1 MFAETFR
8 KKKASVLM
16 IPVQE
21 ITASPFQPRQTF
33 ASEALSGLTQSI
45 RENGILQPLTVR
57 RLSAGGFELIA
68 GERRLRAAAAAG
80 LTGVPCVVIDASD
93 SQSAIF
99 SLLENVQRED
109 LDCFEEAEGMA
120 RLLQAEGITQEE
132 LAAQLG
138 KSQPAVANKLRL
150 LRLAPE
156 ERVRISK
163 EGLTERH
170 ARALL
175 KLSGEDRTR
184 ALDKII
190 ANKLNVAQ
198 AEKLVDS
205 MLGDKQVHKPHTLPV
220 VKDVRIFINTFNNAV
235 DVMRSAGIDAVA
247 DSREYD
253 DYLEYTVRIPKERTT
268 RSA

>member
-1 MFAETFR
+1 MFAETLR
-8 KKKASVLM
+8 KKKATVLM
-16 IPVQE
+16 LPVCD
-21 ITASPFQPRQTF
+21 IVASPFQPRQTF
-33 ASEALSGLTQSI
+33 DDEALSGLTQSI

-57 RLSAGGFELIA
+57 KLPDGRYELIA
-68 GERRLRAAAAAG
+68 GERRLRAATAAG
-80 LTGVPCVVIDASD
+80 MTNVPCVVIEAND

-109 LDCFEEAEGMA
+109 LGFFEEAEGMA

-132 LAAQLG
+132 LASQLG

-150 LRLAPE
+150 LRLSPE
-156 ERVRISK
+156 DRVKIMK
-163 EGLTERH
+163 AGLTERH

-175 KLSGEDRTR
+175 KLTGDDRAR
-184 ALDKII
+184 ALDRII
-190 ANKLNVAQ
+190 ANKFNVAQ

-205 MLGDKQVHKPHTLPV
+205 MLTPREVHKAHTLPV

-235 DVMRSAGIDAVA
+235 NVMRSAGINAIAVNQ
-247 DSREYD
+247 EYD
-253 DYLEYTVRIPKERTT
+253 DYLEYTVRIPKERAT